1 MRYELKEFQ
10 EKAARELVDNMTY
23 LMDGYDKRGKI
34 GSCCL
39 AAPTGSGKTVIAAA
53 VIEALLEG
61 NSSWSVF
68 ADPEACVLW
77 LTDLPS
83 LADQTRLR
91 LLDATDLDVSR
102 IESITATF
110 CQNHTQLEAG
120 QVYFLHRQLLGK
132 GRKLD
137 GGGESLSFWQLLK
150 DTIASGVHLYLFLD
164 EAHRGLG
171 SAVKQT
177 AAQKSADQTIYAKVI
192 DGEDGHSP
200 IPVVVGI
207 SATPKRFVQAM
218 ANRQGRTNE
227 APTTVSPADVQA
239 SGLLKD
245 DIILRSP
252 VTSTAAEH
260 IYLLD
265 ACKALKDS
273 EVHWAGWCALNDV
286 IPPVVPLMVVQVP
299 DKVSKDRL
307 GELIRDIRSALPKLG
322 TDAFAHVMSGFDN
335 INTGG
340 ITIPYVSPEL
350 VEDAREV
357 RVLFAKE
364 AVSTGWDCPRA
375 EVIYSMRP
383 HKDVTYITQLLGRMV
398 RTPLAMRIDDDESLN
413 AVRCFLP
420 TFDEKSVNQV
430 VGYLTSEDSVD
441 WSGISAESGRNVYT
455 DPVDVVWDHGL
466 GVDAAFESIRKVVE
480 SHHPENFILAAFEYA
495 GLLAQYKVPN
505 GKGELKAVK
514 ATLLKTLRYS
524 IEKIFRDEYDAAFK
538 SLEVVTSKETHA
550 RIYDASHTKSST
562 FTQDADTYSLANARR
577 VADRAFTDTLTNMY
591 FRSERKRRANAGL
604 KPNDLAINTQI
615 AAAARVPQI
624 VERVVDTARLEVNR
638 MVAFFGPEVARLSEP
653 ARNAF
658 NSVLSAN
665 GVHRIEH
672 LRVPSGARQDK
683 KHDKYVLHS
692 LSEESSGY
700 AWLELNSVEQEVV
713 SRELKRGCKAFYR
726 NPSSGTGS
734 QVLTVVYQH
743 PDGGHRNMH
752 PDFIFF
758 QMIGDKMMPS
768 IVDPHWTLDSDEA
781 KAKIVGMAR
790 YAREYGADFARIW
803 SVNGDG
809 TRYIDL
815 LNDKTRKAVIDSVG
829 TSESADDLYKKL
841 GRNYN

>member
-1 MRYELKEFQ
+1 MKFELKDFQ
-10 EKAARELVDNMTY
+10 EEAARKLVDDMTY
-23 LMDGYDKRGKI
+23 LMDGYERRNKI

-39 AAPTGSGKTVIAAA
+39 AAPTGAGKTVIAAA

-61 NSSWSVF
+61 NDAWGVKPD
-68 ADPEACVLW
+68 ADACVLW
-77 LTDLPS
+77 VTDLPS

-91 LLDATDLDVSR
+91 LIEATDLDLSR

-110 CQNHTQLEAG
+110 CVNHTQLEAG
-120 QVYFLHRQLLGK
+120 QIYFLHRQLLGK
-132 GRKLD
+132 GKKLS

-150 DTIASGVHLYLFLD
+150 DTIASGIHLYLFLD

-171 SAVKQT
+171 SAAKRNN
-177 AAQKSADQTIYAKVI
+177 AQEADDQTIYGQII

-227 APTTVSPADVQA
+227 APVTVKPADVQA

-245 DIILRSP
+245 DIILRAP

-265 ACKALKDS
+265 ACKALRDA
-273 EVHWAGWCALNDV
+273 EVHWAGWCAMNGV
-286 IPPVVPLMVVQVP
+286 ATVVPLMVVQVP
-299 DKVSKDRL
+299 DKVSTQRL
-307 GELIRDIRSALPKLG
+307 GELVRDIRSACPKLG
-322 TDAFAHVMSGFDN
+322 ADAFAHVMSGFDN
-335 INTGG
+335 ISAGG

-350 VEDAREV
+350 VERTHEV
-357 RVLFAKE
+357 KVLFAKE

-413 AVRCFLP
+413 AVRCYLP
-420 TFDEKSVNQV
+420 TFDEKSVKQV
-430 VGYLTSEDSVD
+430 VGYLTSEESAD
-441 WSGISAESGRNVYT
+441 WAGISAESGRNVYT

-466 GVDAAFESIRKVVE
+466 GVDEAFESIHKVVE

-505 GKGELKAVK
+505 AKGELRDVKKA
-514 ATLLKTLRYS
+514 LLKALRDS
-524 IEKIFRDEYDAAFK
+524 IAIFKDEYDEACKGLAK
-538 SLEVVTSKETHA
+538 VTSAEHHMKVFDST
-550 RIYDASHTKSST
+550 SHTSST
-562 FTQDADTYSLANARR
+562 FTQDADSYSLANARR
-577 VADRAFTDTLTNMY
+577 VADRAFTETLTNMF
-591 FRSERKRRANAGL
+591 FRSERSRRAHDGL
-604 KPNDLAINTQI
+604 PASDVAINTAV

-624 VERVVDTARLEVNR
+624 EERVKDTAELEVKR
-638 MVAFFGPEVARLSEP
+638 LMAFYGPEVAILSEP

-665 GVHRIEH
+665 GVHRVEH
-672 LRVPSGARQDK
+672 LRVPGTGRQDRAN
-683 KHDKYVLHS
+683 DKFVLHA
-692 LSEESSGY
+692 LSEATSGD
-700 AWLELNSVEQEVV
+700 AWLDLNSVESDVV
-713 SRELKRGCKAFYR
+713 ARELKRGCKAFYR
-726 NPSSGTGS
+726 NPSNGTGS
-734 QVLTVVYQH
+734 HVLTVVYQH
-743 PDGGHRNMH
+743 PEGGHRNMH
-752 PDFIFF
+752 PDFVFF
-758 QMIGDKMMPS
+758 QMDGDTMMPS
-768 IVDPHWTLDSDEA
+768 IVDPHWEVTGDEA
-781 KAKIVGMAR
+781 KAKLVGLAR
-790 YAREYGADFARIW
+790 YAREFGGDFCRIW

-809 TRYIDL
+809 TRYLDL
-815 LNDKTRKAVIDSVG
+815 LDKTVQAVVIDG
-829 TSESADDLYKKL
+829 DESATELYKKH